1 MTDCHFTTACHTG
14 GAYADRYLFRLPEEK
29 RARILEGAWSEFTAV
44 PYAEASINR
53 IVQTSRIPR
62 GSFYQYFEDKNDLF
76 LTLIDEIRD
85 QFLDLFHDT
94 LERSGGDLFAMPLAL
109 LDAMVAPSGCI
120 TPAFSRAFA
129 LLSLNVNMDVQQLF
143 FERAAGELCPQ
154 KLLEH
159 IDPTLLRTQED
170 GFVDDVFTLLV
181 GALACAIARTLK
193 KPESFAL
200 ERERM
205 RGRIEIIKTAALP
218 YPKEDTA
225 NEEKMDGSAA
235 RPRHALSAGG
245 RRAGR

>member
-1 MTDCHFTTACHTG
+1 MTDCHFTTACHIG
-14 GAYADRYLFRLPEEK
+14 GAYADRYLFPS
-29 RARILEGAWSEFTAV
+29 AGG
-44 PYAEASINR
+44 EASAHFRGRVER
-53 IVQTSRIPR
+53 IYRRALRIPR

-85 QFLDLFHDT
+85 RFLDLFHDT
-94 LERSGGDLFAMPLAL
+94 LERSGGDLFSMPLAL

-143 FERAAGELCPQ
+143 FERAAVELCPQ

-159 IDPTLLRTQED
+159 IDPALLRSREN

-200 ERERM
+200 ERARLC
-205 RGRIEIIKTAALP
+205 GRIEIIK
-218 YPKEDTA
+218 
-225 NEEKMDGSAA
+225 NGSAA
-235 RPRHALSAGG
+235 VPEGG
-245 RRAGR
+245 CLK

>member
-1 MTDCHFTTACHTG
+1 MPTDTF
-14 GAYADRYLFRLPEEK
+14 FRLPEEK

-94 LERSGGDLFAMPLAL
+94 LERSGGDLFSMPLVL

-154 KLLEH
+154 KLRYLF
-159 IDPTLLRTQED
+159 P
-170 GFVDDVFTLLV
+170 
-181 GALACAIARTLK
+181 
-193 KPESFAL
+193 
-200 ERERM
+200 
-205 RGRIEIIKTAALP
+205 
-218 YPKEDTA
+218 
-225 NEEKMDGSAA
+225 
-235 RPRHALSAGG
+235 SAGG
-245 RRAGR
+245 EANAHFRGRVERIYRRALRRGVHQPHRADLAHPARQLLPVFRG

>member
-1 MTDCHFTTACHTG
+1 
-14 GAYADRYLFRLPEEK
+14 
-29 RARILEGAWSEFTAV
+29 
-44 PYAEASINR
+44 
-53 IVQTSRIPR
+53 
-62 GSFYQYFEDKNDLF
+62 
-76 LTLIDEIRD
+76 
-85 QFLDLFHDT
+85 
-94 LERSGGDLFAMPLAL
+94 MPLAL

-159 IDPTLLRTQED
+159 IDPALLRSRED

-205 RGRIEIIKTAALP
+205 RGRIEIIK
-218 YPKEDTA
+218 
-225 NEEKMDGSAA
+225 NGSAA
-235 RPRHALSAGG
+235 VPEGG
-245 RRAGR
+245 HRK

>member
-1 MTDCHFTTACHTG
+1 MERI
-14 GAYADRYLFRLPEEK
+14 YR
-29 RARILEGAWSEFTAV
+29 RALRRG
-44 PYAEASINR
+44 
-53 IVQTSRIPR
+53 

-205 RGRIEIIKTAALP
+205 RGRIEIIK
-218 YPKEDTA
+218 
-225 NEEKMDGSAA
+225 NGSAA
-235 RPRHALSAGG
+235 VPEGG
-245 RRAGR
+245 HRK

>member
-1 MTDCHFTTACHTG
+1 MPTDTF
-14 GAYADRYLFRLPEEK
+14 FRLPEEK
-29 RARILEGAWSEFTAV
+29 RTRILEGAWSEFTAV

-62 GSFYQYFEDKNDLF
+62 GSFYQYFEDKN
-76 LTLIDEIRD
+76 
-85 QFLDLFHDT
+85 DLFHDT

-159 IDPTLLRTQED
+159 IDPALLRSRED

-193 KPESFAL
+193 KPESFAP

-205 RGRIEIIKTAALP
+205 RGRIEIIK
-218 YPKEDTA
+218 
-225 NEEKMDGSAA
+225 NGSAA
-235 RPRHALSAGG
+235 VPEGG
-245 RRAGR
+245 HRK

>member
-1 MTDCHFTTACHTG
+1 MPTDTF
-14 GAYADRYLFRLPEEK
+14 FRLPEEK
-29 RARILEGAWSEFTAV
+29 RTRILEGAWSEFTAV

-85 QFLDLFHDT
+85 RFLDLFHDT

-109 LDAMVAPSGCI
+109 LDAMIAPSGYI

-143 FERAAGELCPQ
+143 FERAAGEL
-154 KLLEH
+154 EH
-159 IDPTLLRTQED
+159 IDPALLRSREN

-193 KPESFAL
+193 DPQSFAL
-200 ERERM
+200 ERARLC
-205 RGRIEIIKTAALP
+205 GRIEIIK
-218 YPKEDTA
+218 
-225 NEEKMDGSAA
+225 NGSAA
-235 RPRHALSAGG
+235 VPEGG
-245 RRAGR
+245 HRK

>member
-1 MTDCHFTTACHTG
+1 MPTDTF
-14 GAYADRYLFRLPEEK
+14 FRLPEEK

-44 PYAEASINR
+44 PYADASINR

-85 QFLDLFHDT
+85 QFLGLFHDT
-94 LERSGGDLFAMPLAL
+94 
-109 LDAMVAPSGCI
+109 
-120 TPAFSRAFA
+120 
-129 LLSLNVNMDVQQLF
+129 LSLNVNMDVQQLF

-159 IDPTLLRTQED
+159 IDPALLRSREN

-200 ERERM
+200 ERARLC
-205 RGRIEIIKTAALP
+205 GRVEIIK
-218 YPKEDTA
+218 
-225 NEEKMDGSAA
+225 NGSAA
-235 RPRHALSAGG
+235 VPEGG
-245 RRAGR
+245 HRK

>member
-1 MTDCHFTTACHTG
+1 MPTDTF
-14 GAYADRYLFRLPEEK
+14 FRLPEEK

-94 LERSGGDLFAMPLAL
+94 LERSGGDLFSMPLAL

-143 FERAAGELCPQ
+143 FERAAGELLSAEAPRA
-154 KLLEH
+154 H
-159 IDPTLLRTQED
+159 RPRAP
-170 GFVDDVFTLLV
+170 
-181 GALACAIARTLK
+181 ALAGERLCGRRIHPAR
-193 KPESFAL
+193 
-200 ERERM
+200 
-205 RGRIEIIKTAALP
+205 
-218 YPKEDTA
+218 
-225 NEEKMDGSAA
+225 GSACLRHRPHAEKAGELRA
-235 RPRHALSAGG
+235 RA
-245 RRAGR
+245 RADARAH

>member
-1 MTDCHFTTACHTG
+1 MPTDTF
-14 GAYADRYLFRLPEEK
+14 FRLPEEK

-94 LERSGGDLFAMPLAL
+94 LERSGGDLFSMPLAL

-129 LLSLNVNMDVQQLF
+129 LLSLNVNMD
-143 FERAAGELCPQ
+143 A
-154 KLLEH
+154 
-159 IDPTLLRTQED
+159 LR
-170 GFVDDVFTLLV
+170 
-181 GALACAIARTLK
+181 
-193 KPESFAL
+193 SS
-200 ERERM
+200 
-205 RGRIEIIKTAALP
+205 KTAALP

>member
-1 MTDCHFTTACHTG
+1 MPTDTF
-14 GAYADRYLFRLPEEK
+14 FRLPEEK

-181 GALACAIARTLK
+181 GALACAIVRTLK

-205 RGRIEIIKTAALP
+205 RGRIEIIK
-218 YPKEDTA
+218 
-225 NEEKMDGSAA
+225 NGSAA
-235 RPRHALSAGG
+235 VPEGG
-245 RRAGR
+245 HRK

>member
-193 KPESFAL
+193 SRRASRSSASGCAGAL
-200 ERERM
+200 RSS
-205 RGRIEIIKTAALP
+205 KTAALP